1 MTESERIAFG
11 DWVRTMGV
19 AYAAAALGE
28 CTSSIMHAALG
39 TAKPST
45 ARRIRGAWR
54 AHAEHMQVHV
64 GAA

>member
-1 MTESERIAFG
+1 MSEAERIAFA
-11 DWVRTMGV
+11 DWVRTTGV

-45 ARRIRGAWR
+45 ARRIRAAWR
-54 AHAEHMQVHV
+54 AHVEHLQVHA